1 MAAKKTDDS
10 GHETSEATT
19 KLSRLL
25 ETEIE
30 LDAMLKSAKEEAK
43 GIVEAAQVA
52 ANARVKEFES
62 QLEGEEA
69 ELRERIARD
78 RDQKVSSIQNDA
90 RQEAKRL
97 DELDDPKVTELA
109 RHVIDLLVGRSDSRG
124 SR

>member
-1 MAAKKTDDS
+1 MAAKKKEDS
-10 GHETSEATT
+10 EHETSEATT

-30 LDAMLKSAKEEAK
+30 LEAMLKNAREEAK

-52 ANARVKEFES
+52 ADARVKEFES

-69 ELRERIARD
+69 ELREQIARD
-78 RDQKVSSIQNDA
+78 RDQTINSIRNDA
-90 RQEAKRL
+90 RQEAKGL
-97 DELDDPKVTELA
+97 DELDDAKITELG
-109 RHVIDLLVGRSDSRG
+109 RHVVDLLVGQSDSRG

>member
-1 MAAKKTDDS
+1 MAAKKKDDS
-10 GHETSEATT
+10 EHETSEATT

-97 DELDDPKVTELA
+97 DELDDAKVTELA
-109 RHVIDLLVGRSDSRG
+109 RHVVSLLVGQSDSRG